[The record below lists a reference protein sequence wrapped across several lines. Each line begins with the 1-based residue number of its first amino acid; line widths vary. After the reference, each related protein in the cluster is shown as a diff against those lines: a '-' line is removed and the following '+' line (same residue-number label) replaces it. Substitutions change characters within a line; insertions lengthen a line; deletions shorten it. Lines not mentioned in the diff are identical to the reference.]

1 MTGTYANNPPT
12 LTLADIEAGMEAMQA
27 LPRMEADVTMAP
39 DVWEALQT
47 RLPTVEMDPVL
58 GVRVHV
64 DDRLPEG
71 AWHRGAPMT

>member
-1 MTGTYANNPPT
+1 MTGTYAHNPPT
-12 LTLADIEAGMEAMQA
+12 LTLADIEAAWATVKA
-27 LPRMEADVTMAP
+27 LPRMESDVTVAP
-39 DVWEALQT
+39 DVWEAPQT

-71 AWHRGAPMT
+71 TWHRGIPR